1 MFFKFCRALVITIL
15 FFSLPAFAV
24 ESVVNPEA
32 TLVEAANKMAGKDYQ
47 GAVNSA
53 TTLPDSA
60 IKDFLLGMAKLKLGD
75 WEKAV
80 PLLGNSAE
88 KLPILMDYS
97 MYNQA
102 YALYRLASYPESL
115 SVLRALLRSKPD
127 SLLARNSEKLLA
139 DTLFES
145 GNFAEAIDSYQRFIE
160 KYPSVS
166 DSLDSMYQIAKCS
179 QQMGSIPSA
188 VNTLRSIWLNYPA
201 SPYSDKAE
209 LDLKKLSE
217 AGARVRPVTTDELM
231 RRGNTLFDL
240 RRYDKAEETFISLLE
255 ANQKADVR
263 SRLMLKVGQSRYR
276 QRKYKGTEQIL
287 RELLDSST
295 TREISEEGKMLLAKT
310 LDKLGRDDEAI
321 ACYLQLANNS
331 QGSPLADHALLAVYF
346 IKKFQN
352 RKVEALEFLKRI
364 EAKNHRSDLL
374 STVYW
379 ESAVHYYEAGDYKSA
394 SAYFRR
400 LLDNKSMRE
409 KALFWYSRSTSATGD
424 KLTANNA
431 SASLL
436 SEFPYGYY
444 ATRVAK
450 GDSRLEW
457 EAPSKMEAPQVD
469 FKDLERCSLLI
480 NLGLYDEAKKEL
492 NWTRRRNSKNRSL
505 LKGIAGLYLK
515 MTDFHGCSKSI
526 DTANLHPPENG
537 SLSEWLMAFP
547 LAYREAVSVIAA
559 ENRISEPLV
568 YSIMRAESNYLPTA
582 VSPAGAIGLMQ
593 LMPSTAAVILPAGAF
608 KGNGNKEILMD
619 PKINI
624 KCGVRHLKDILD
636 SFNGDTVLAVAA
648 YNAGSG
654 NVNRWMKR
662 LAGLP
667 SELFIENIPYPETRE
682 YVKKVLAVSEIYKRV
697 YNKRKTS
704 PANQPASITAS
715 ESSPSSPAPGPDTRR
730 TP

>member
-1 MFFKFCRALVITIL
+1 MFIQFCRASVITIL

-24 ESVVNPEA
+24 ESVVNPEG

-53 TTLPDSA
+53 TALPDSA
-60 IKDFLLGMAKLKLGD
+60 MKDFLLGMAKLKLGE

-102 YALYRLASYPESL
+102 YALNRLARYPESL
-115 SVLRALLRSKPD
+115 SVLRVLLRSKPD
-127 SLLARNSEKLLA
+127 SLLARNADKLLA

-145 GNFAEAIDSYQRFIE
+145 GNFTEAIDSYQRFIE
-160 KYPSVS
+160 KYPSGS
-166 DSLDSMYQIAKCS
+166 DSLDSMYQISKCS
-179 QQMGSIPSA
+179 QQLGNIPSA
-188 VNTLRSIWLNYPA
+188 INTLRSIWLNYPT

-209 LDLKKLSE
+209 MDQKKLSE
-217 AGARVRPVTTDELM
+217 SGVRIRPATTDELM

-240 RRYDKAEETFISLLE
+240 RRYDRAEETFTSLLE
-255 ANQKADVR
+255 SCKNTDIR
-263 SRLMLKVGQSRYR
+263 FRLMLKIGQARYR

-287 RELLDSST
+287 RELLDSAT
-295 TREISEEGKMLLAKT
+295 TREIAEDGRMLLAKT

-331 QGSPLADHALLAVYF
+331 HNSPSADRALLAVYF

-364 EAKNHRSDLL
+364 EANYPRSDLMN
-374 STVYW
+374 TVYW
-379 ESAVHYYEAGDYKSA
+379 ESAVHYYEAGDYKAA

-424 KLTANNA
+424 KLSADKA
-431 SASLL
+431 SASLI

-444 ATRVAK
+444 ATRMAK
-450 GDSRLEW
+450 EDRNKEW
-457 EAPSKMEAPQVD
+457 ETPSRIETPQQD
-469 FKDLERCSLLI
+469 FKGLERSRLLI
-480 NLGLYDEAKKEL
+480 NLGLHEEARKEL
-492 NWTRRRNSKNRSL
+492 NWTRRRNPKDRSM

-537 SLSEWLMAFP
+537 STTDWQMAFP
-547 LAYREAVSVIAA
+547 LAYRETVSVIAA
-559 ENRISEPLV
+559 ENRIPEPLV

-582 VSPAGAIGLMQ
+582 VSPAGAMGLMQ
-593 LMPSTAAVILPAGAF
+593 LMPSTAAVILPAGSF
-608 KGNGNKEILMD
+608 KVKGNKEILMD
-619 PKINI
+619 PEINI

-636 SFNGDTVLAVAA
+636 SFNGNTVLAVAA

-667 SELFIENIPYPETRE
+667 PELFIENIPYPETRE

-697 YNKRKTS
+697 YSKRKTS
-704 PANQPASITAS
+704 QANQPDSIPPNESLHPSPDRNAK
-715 ESSPSSPAPGPDTRR
+715 SSP
-730 TP
+730 

>member
-1 MFFKFCRALVITIL
+1 MFFQSCRALVITLL
-15 FFSLPAFAV
+15 FFSLPAYAV
-24 ESVVNPEA
+24 DNVVNPEA
-32 TLVEAANKMAGKDYQ
+32 TLDEAANKMAGKDYQ
-47 GAVNSA
+47 GVVNSA

-60 IKDFLLGMAKLKLGD
+60 IKDFLLGMAELKLGS

-88 KLPILMDYS
+88 KLPILLDYS

-102 YALYRLASYPESL
+102 YALYRLARYPESL
-115 SVLRALLRSKPD
+115 SVLRVLHKSKPD
-127 SLLARNSEKLLA
+127 SPLTRNAEKLLA

-145 GNFAEAIDSYQRFIE
+145 GNFTDAIDSYQRFIE
-160 KYPSVS
+160 KYPSGS

-201 SPYSDKAE
+201 SPFSDKAE
-209 LDLKKLSE
+209 KDLKKLSE
-217 AGARVRPVTTDELM
+217 SGARIRPATTDELIK
-231 RRGNTLFDL
+231 RGNTLFDL
-240 RRYDKAEETFISLLE
+240 RRYDRAEETFTSLLE
-255 ANQKADVR
+255 SNKNADIR
-263 SRLMLKVGQSRYR
+263 LRLMLKIGQSRYR
-276 QRKYKGTEQIL
+276 QRKYKSTEQIL
-287 RELLDSST
+287 RELLDRAT
-295 TREISEEGKMLLAKT
+295 TREISEEGRMLLSKT

-331 QGSPLADHALLAVYF
+331 QGSSLADQALLAAYF

-352 RKVEALEFLKRI
+352 RKSEALEFLKRM
-364 EAKNHRSDLL
+364 ETGFPKSNLL
-374 STVYW
+374 NTVYW
-379 ESAVHYYEAGDYKSA
+379 ESAVHYYEAGDYKSS
-394 SAYFRR
+394 SAYFKR
-400 LLDNKSMRE
+400 LLDNKGMRE

-424 KLTANNA
+424 KLSANKA

-450 GDSRLEW
+450 EDSKKEW
-457 EAPSKMEAPQVD
+457 ETPSKMEAPQVD
-469 FKDLERCSLLI
+469 FKGLERCSLLI

-492 NWTRRRNSKNRSL
+492 NWTRRRNSKDRSL

-526 DTANLHPPENG
+526 DTASLHPPENG
-537 SLSEWLMAFP
+537 SLTDWQMAFP
-547 LAYREAVSVIAA
+547 LAYRETVSVIAA
-559 ENRISEPLV
+559 ENRISDTLV

-593 LMPSTAAVILPAGAF
+593 LMPSTAAVILPAGSF
-608 KGNGNKEILMD
+608 KVNGNKEILMD
-619 PKINI
+619 PGINI

-636 SFNGDTVLAVAA
+636 SFNGNTVLAIAA

-667 SELFIENIPYPETRE
+667 PELFIENIPYPETRE
-682 YVKKVLAVSEIYKRV
+682 YVKKVLAISEIYKRL
-697 YNKRKTS
+697 YSKKKTS
-704 PANQPASITAS
+704 PANQP
-715 ESSPSSPAPGPDTRR
+715 SSAQPGDGFPSSPDTDAKSF
-730 TP
+730 P

>member
-1 MFFKFCRALVITIL
+1 MFFQFCRASVITIL
-15 FFSLPAFAV
+15 FFSFPAYAV
-24 ESVVNPEA
+24 DTVVNPEA
-32 TLVEAANKMAGKDYQ
+32 TLFKAANKMAGKDYQ

-53 TTLPDSA
+53 TAQPDSA
-60 IKDFLLGMAKLKLGD
+60 IKDFLLGMAELKLGE

-102 YALYRLASYPESL
+102 YALYRLARYPESL
-115 SVLRALLRSKPD
+115 SVLRVLLKSRPD

-160 KYPSVS
+160 KYPSGS
-166 DSLDSMYQIAKCS
+166 DSQDSMYQIAKCS
-179 QQMGSIPSA
+179 QKIGSIPSA

-201 SPYSDKAE
+201 SPFADKAE

-217 AGARVRPVTTDELM
+217 SGARVRPATTDELM

-255 ANQKADVR
+255 ANQKPDFR

-287 RELLDSST
+287 RELLDSAT

-321 ACYLQLANNS
+321 ACYLQLANIS
-331 QGSPLADHALLAVYF
+331 QSSSLADHALLAAYF

-364 EAKNHRSDLL
+364 EAKYPRSDLMN
-374 STVYW
+374 TVYW
-379 ESAVHYYEAGDYKSA
+379 ESAVHYYESGDYKSA

-400 LLDNKSMRE
+400 VLDNKSMRE

-424 KLTANNA
+424 KLSANKA

-444 ATRVAK
+444 ATRIAK
-450 GDSRLEW
+450 EDRKQEW
-457 EAPSKMEAPQVD
+457 EAPSTMEVPQVD
-469 FKDLERCSLLI
+469 FKVLERCSLLI
-480 NLGLYDEAKKEL
+480 NLGLYEEAKKEL
-492 NWTRRRNSKNRSL
+492 NWTRRRNSKDRSL

-526 DTANLHPPENG
+526 DTATLHPPENG
-537 SLSEWLMAFP
+537 SVTDWQMAYP
-547 LAYREAVSVIAA
+547 LAYRETVSVIAA
-559 ENRISEPLV
+559 QNRISEPLV

-582 VSPAGAIGLMQ
+582 VSPAGAMGLMQ

-608 KGNGNKEILMD
+608 KGTGKKEILMD
-619 PKINI
+619 PQINI

-636 SFNGDTVLAVAA
+636 SFNGDIVLAVAA

-667 SELFIENIPYPETRE
+667 PELFIENIPYPETRE

-697 YNKRKTS
+697 YSKKKTS
-704 PANQPASITAS
+704 PAIQPASAQPFDDFPFFPSTDTDAK
-715 ESSPSSPAPGPDTRR
+715 SSP
-730 TP
+730 